1 MMKAG
6 LQARQSQHLALTP
19 QLQQSIRLL
28 QLSTLELNQEIEQI
42 LAMNPMLERL
52 DDPLQAHE
60 RLAADGSLQ
69 SLSTFDGAALA
80 PTTGPGGVDGLDGL
94 SRGAGPDG
102 AGDGLSLDRGH
113 GDDSMGSSGGD
124 EPFDGS
130 GDGALWGSTNSGQS
144 GNGSADDDR
153 APEQIR
159 TQGESLQDHLQEQLA
174 GARCTPKDR
183 ALVSLLIGEVED
195 DGYIRSTLEELAAS
209 LPPEADVE
217 PEEWVTA
224 LRLLQSFEPAGV
236 GARDLAECLRLQLPQ
251 SVGPDDD
258 PEVIDLTRRLI
269 DNHLDLLAAR
279 EFSKLRKFLRCTEPM
294 LREAQKL
301 IQRLDPRP
309 GRQFGAD
316 SAAYVVPDI
325 VVRRTRQG
333 WKAILN
339 PDVVPRLRVND
350 AYARILRAQRST
362 AATMANASV
371 AAGATAAT
379 PSAEAPS
386 VGAGAPSIRVNP
398 SEGQNAPPTLS
409 TQLQEARWLVK
420 NVHQRFETIL
430 RVSQEIVDRQ
440 KAFFS
445 HGAVAM
451 RPLVLREVAQAVGLH
466 ESTVSRVTTQKFML
480 TPFGTVEL
488 KYFFGSHVATES
500 GGAAS
505 STAIRAL
512 IKQLVDEEDTTEPLS
527 DSRIADL
534 LGEQGI
540 VVARRTVAKYRE
552 SLRIAPVAQ
561 RKAL

>member
-52 DDPLQAHE
+52 DDPLDAHE
-60 RLAADGSLQ
+60 RLAADGSLRT
-69 SLSTFDGAALA
+69 STPFEGNASA
-80 PTTGPGGVDGLDGL
+80 PGPGADAHGGEPAAGHDEGPGHDMA
-94 SRGAGPDG
+94 GAGVVDDG
-102 AGDGLSLDRGH
+102 FEGN
-113 GDDSMGSSGGD
+113 
-124 EPFDGS
+124 
-130 GDGALWGSTNSGQS
+130 GDGALWSEASGMPA
-144 GNGSADDDR
+144 GNAGADDDR
-153 APEQIR
+153 MPEQISSA
-159 TQGESLQDHLQEQLA
+159 GESLHDHLREQLA

-183 ALVSLLIGEVED
+183 ALVGLLIGEVED
-195 DGYIRSTLEELAAS
+195 DGYIRSSLEEIASS
-209 LPPEADVE
+209 LPPETDID

-251 SVGPDDD
+251 VVGPDDA
-258 PEVIDLTRRLI
+258 PEVVELARRLI
-269 DNHLDLLAAR
+269 DNHLDLLASR
-279 EFSKLRKFLRCTEPM
+279 EFSKLRKFLRCSEAM
-294 LREAQKL
+294 LREGQKL

-309 GRQFGAD
+309 GQQFGSD

-333 WKAILN
+333 WKAMLN

-350 AYARILRAQRST
+350 AYARILRAQRSMATTTNAAGGGAGAT
-362 AATMANASV
+362 APGPVSAPPSV
-371 AAGATAAT
+371 AAGT
-379 PSAEAPS
+379 PP
-386 VGAGAPSIRVNP
+386 IRTNP
-398 SEGQNAPPTLS
+398 EDGQNPPVTLA

-440 KAFFS
+440 RAFFS

-512 IKQLVDEEDTTEPLS
+512 IKQLVNEEDTTEPLS